1 MPMHTAKI
9 SISLKMATQNPITK
23 PIKPSRGAVYEVPV
37 LFPFLNH
44 LGYNIFLYYILHVTL
59 LHQKAAVLNKLQCK
73 NKLLDHWISTGA
85 AQPWKPMP

>member
-44 LGYNIFLYYILHVTL
+44 LGYNIFLYYILHML
-59 LHQKAAVLNKLQCK
+59 LYYTR
-73 NKLLDHWISTGA
+73 KLLF
-85 AQPWKPMP
+85 